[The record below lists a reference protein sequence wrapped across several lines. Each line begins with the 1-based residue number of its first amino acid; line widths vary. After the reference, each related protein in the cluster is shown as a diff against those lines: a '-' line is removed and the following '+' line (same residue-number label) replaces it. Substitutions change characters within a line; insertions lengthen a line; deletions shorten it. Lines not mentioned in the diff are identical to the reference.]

1 MFYFRGGRNDSN
13 VVDCLNLNLYSPRKL
28 FTLIALTVNF
38 SSLTTHL

>member
-13 VVDCLNLNLYSPRKL
+13 VVDCLNLYSPRKL